1 MNKFNC
7 WLVDVNSNEYKT
19 LAAKDKKD
27 FKNFSTL
34 LKIVLI
40 AEFLGIFNATH
51 YILDKNYLISF
62 FAALTWAYFV
72 LLIENLYQNY
82 LDTLWIMIGIKISDK

>member
-27 FKNFSTL
+27 FNITVSLF
-34 LKIVLI
+34 
-40 AEFLGIFNATH
+40 
-51 YILDKNYLISF
+51 
-62 FAALTWAYFV
+62 
-72 LLIENLYQNY
+72 
-82 LDTLWIMIGIKISDK
+82 